1 MNMSTMQMF
10 AAIAMVGVAF
20 LLFYAIRSYMA
31 AQSERRMVSMLER
44 VGLDPAIAS
53 SGDKRVIVRE
63 IRQRCRSCATE
74 DVKIIP
80 IVYFVRRSDI
90 QVCQYGTRR
99 ASVARMVAMQ
109 ILLIPVV
116 LLFSVAVILNALPLI
131 LYIAPVL
138 IVGLIISLIVDA
150 LHHRSKPVTH

>member
-74 DVKIIP
+74 DVCERWLAGEEGGENEFCPNREVFESIKK
-80 IVYFVRRSDI
+80 
-90 QVCQYGTRR
+90 T
-99 ASVARMVAMQ
+99 
-109 ILLIPVV
+109 
-116 LLFSVAVILNALPLI
+116 
-131 LYIAPVL
+131 IAA
-138 IVGLIISLIVDA
+138 IG
-150 LHHRSKPVTH
+150 